1 MATSRCPL
9 LSVLHLRKFLI
20 SLTPSFYD
28 DMPSGR
34 GKPNTDLGFGLPA
47 AEAGVSAYGLLVL
60 HSLQTSPLISSFL
73 LLSFT
78 PLILF
83 QYSPLLHAHRKPI
96 AVSR

>member
-1 MATSRCPL
+1 MTTCL
-9 LSVLHLRKFLI
+9 LEEENQTQIWGL
-20 SLTPSFYD
+20 
-28 DMPSGR
+28 
-34 GKPNTDLGFGLPA
+34 GLPA

-78 PLILF
+78 PLTLF
-83 QYSPLLHAHRKPI
+83 QYSPLLHAHRKPV